1 MNAVILPRSGPLRA
15 LPRQG
20 SRVQLQIA
28 AQSPKFN
35 TIANR
40 IAQVI
45 CKQGV
50 RPGRGRLHEGV
61 VFGTILSICSSSV
74 LEAPHVRSLEF
85 SGSPTN
91 QDPAAIPEF
100 G

>member
-1 MNAVILPRSGPLRA
+1 MELHSVASGLHGSLARPEDY
-15 LPRQG
+15 
-20 SRVQLQIA
+20 SRVA
-28 AQSPKFN
+28 RSRSNSQSYAKCQVPP
-35 TIANR
+35 NR
-40 IAQVI
+40 G
-45 CKQGV
+45 KEMGV
-50 RPGRGRLHEGV
+50 RPGGGRLCEGV

-85 SGSPTN
+85 PGSPTN